1 MFDLNIFYY
10 SKTKGLGIRRT
21 PSPRTPSPNKMLN
34 PMTQNFTR
42 PYPAAAPGDFG
53 GTFSAGFYQ

>member
-1 MFDLNIFYY
+1 
-10 SKTKGLGIRRT
+10 
-21 PSPRTPSPNKMLN
+21 MLN

-53 GTFSAGFYQ
+53 GTFSAGFYQWKTQNKLKKINWHIYQYNVILFRWGWLI